1 MLELR
6 PSEIFFSQATIKDH
20 FRRGLRTIYGTLEQC
35 MNDPDVIND
44 IPEISVCRK
53 DGKWF
58 TLDNR
63 RLWVFRQLEMK
74 GRLSRISVYESD
86 SIPEFKYTTK
96 NGGTSVEILEWW
108 NDSILKS

>member
-6 PSEIFFSQATIKDH
+6 PSEVFFSQATIKDH
-20 FRRGLRTIYGTLEQC
+20 FRFGVYSIYETLEQC
-35 MNDPDVIND
+35 MNDPGKINVIPN
-44 IPEISVCRK
+44 ITVCHK

-74 GRLSRISVYESD
+74 GKLSRISVYVSD
-86 SIPEFKYTTK
+86 SVPECKYNTK
-96 NGGTSVEILEWW
+96 NGGTSVEILKW
-108 NDSILKS
+108 